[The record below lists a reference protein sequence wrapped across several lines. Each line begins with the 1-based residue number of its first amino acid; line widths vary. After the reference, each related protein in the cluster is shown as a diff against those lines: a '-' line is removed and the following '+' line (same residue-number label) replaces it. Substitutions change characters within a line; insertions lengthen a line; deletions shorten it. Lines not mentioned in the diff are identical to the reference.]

1 MPGALPI
8 SAYVVLG
15 LLDRHD
21 GATPY
26 QLDQRIRESIGYF
39 WSFPRSQLYEEAGR
53 LVRRGLVVERQEEG
67 GRRRRTLSLTA
78 EGRHELRQW
87 LTTPTRATTEIHDEG
102 LLRLYFQ
109 PLGPAEGDADGA
121 PVEGGSAVVR
131 LAAEQ
136 IEAHEARLAEYERL
150 VASGRPLP
158 GSPQRATLEV
168 GLRFEQMIIGFWRQ
182 IAASPANPPG
192 GALGA

>member
-1 MPGALPI
+1 MSTALPM

-15 LLDRHD
+15 LLDRHP

-26 QLDQRIRESIGYF
+26 QLDQHIRGSIGYF

-53 LVRRGLVVERQEEG
+53 LVRRGLVVEHQERG
-67 GRRRRTLSLTA
+67 GRRRRTLSLTD
-78 EGRHELRQW
+78 EGRRELRQW
-87 LTTPTRATTEIHDEG
+87 LTTPTQAVTEIHDEG

-109 PLGPAEGDADGA
+109 SADYADAESDGDAVG
-121 PVEGGSAVVR
+121 R

-136 IEAHEARLAEYERL
+136 IQAHGARLAEYERL
-150 VASGRPLP
+150 VASGRLGT

-168 GLRFEQMIIGFWRQ
+168 GLRFEQMIIGFWRE
-182 IAASPANPPG
+182 IADASTHPSEPTR
-192 GALGA
+192 